1 MENARRD
8 GFRPGVLTGA
18 EDEDEALEVVAA
30 EEHRLSARALTA
42 ITGIRLRIDD
52 IIGELSV
59 WARAWAGVFLCLGPI
74 EMGTSQITSHV
85 DFPMCR

>member
-8 GFRPGVLTGA
+8 GFRPGLLLTGA

-42 ITGIRLRIDD
+42 INVRLMIDD
-52 IIGELSV
+52 IMGELSV
-59 WARAWAGVFLCLGPI
+59 WAGVWAGVFLCLGPI
-74 EMGTSQITSHV
+74 ELGTSQITSHV
-85 DFPMCR
+85 DFSSWR

>member
-59 WARAWAGVFLCLGPI
+59 
-74 EMGTSQITSHV
+74 
-85 DFPMCR
+85 

>member
-1 MENARRD
+1 M
-8 GFRPGVLTGA
+8 
-18 EDEDEALEVVAA
+18 VAA

-42 ITGIRLRIDD
+42 ITGFKRLMIDD
-52 IIGELSV
+52 IINSELSV

-85 DFPMCR
+85 DFRCGGDRHPALSLAGIGYIAQKNDFLPK